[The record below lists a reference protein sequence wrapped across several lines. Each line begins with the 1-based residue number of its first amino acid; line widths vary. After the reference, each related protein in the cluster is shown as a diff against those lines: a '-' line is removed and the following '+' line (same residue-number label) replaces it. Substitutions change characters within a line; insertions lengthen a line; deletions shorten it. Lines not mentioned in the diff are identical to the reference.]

1 MTEPAKRS
9 DGAASMAAEEFAA
22 WNERMVAR
30 YDIERYYERS
40 HGLVRWIENRR
51 IAELV
56 KLAAPRAGERVLEVG
71 CGAGHVLQRFEGTE
85 RTGMDLS
92 QTMLER
98 ARRRLPKGV
107 RLMQGSADSLP
118 FASSS
123 FDIVLCT
130 EVLEHVQ
137 DPRRVIAELVRV
149 AGPRGR
155 VVVSIPNE
163 LMIDRVKRVLRR
175 TPVVRKALSTLA
187 AEGNEWH
194 LHTMDADMLRRIT
207 DGVTNIRSLRA
218 VPNRMLP
225 IRWVV
230 LLGAP

>member
-1 MTEPAKRS
+1 MTEPAERS
-9 DGAASMAAEEFAA
+9 DGAASMAADEFAA

-40 HGLVRWIENRR
+40 HRLVRWIENRR

-56 KLAAPRAGERVLEVG
+56 RLAAPHAGERVLEVG
-71 CGAGHVLQRFEGTE
+71 CGAGHVLHRFEGTE

-92 QTMLER
+92 QTMLAR

-118 FASSS
+118 FASAS

-163 LMIDRVKRVLRR
+163 AMIDRVKRVLRR
-175 TPVVRKALSTLA
+175 TPIVRKALSTLA
-187 AEGNEWH
+187 SEGNEWH

-207 DGVTNIRSLRA
+207 EGVTNIRSLRA
-218 VPNRMLP
+218 VPNRLLP

-230 LLGAP
+230 LLGAR